1 MGGIHIK
8 DCFPDYLSPQSRA
21 GMSYS
26 DLQATKRLWAEPGS
40 GVVDFGAVVAAIP
53 PDYDGDFMIEV
64 DEPSVD
70 SKRESH
76 RISFEWA
83 RSNLAGVTT

>member
-8 DCFPDYLSPQSRA
+8 DCFPDFLPPQGGD
-21 GMSYS
+21 GMSYQEA
-26 DLQATKRLWAEPGS
+26 QATKRLWAEPGR

-64 DEPSVD
+64 DEPSVE

-83 RSNLAGVTT
+83 RQNLPAVAS